1 MKNSG
6 VLLLLFD
13 LPSVTLPQKREY
25 RKFMKYIKSVGFICL
40 QESVY
45 VKLQRTTEA
54 TQYDIEDI
62 KRNNPKEGSVMI
74 LPLTVAGFSKLTSLS
89 GEKFDVHFFCDDF
102 IVVG

>member
-25 RKFMKYIKSVGFICL
+25 RKFMKYIICL

-89 GEKFDVHFFCDDF
+89 GEEFDVHFFCDDL
-102 IVVG
+102 IVVE